1 MKNFKIRRII
11 AALLVVAVSSIGSLN
26 AITALAAGD
35 PKTGNPRDT
44 QVVGQLTVVGAVTL
58 NDKKALNGTSVFNN
72 SRIKVAC
79 AKGNSAIVSLGRM
92 GRIEL
97 APGTQL
103 VLRFSDG
110 LISGD
115 LLEGNVM
122 VNAPTG
128 VKVSINTP
136 DGVTA
141 SDGKETAVLPVK
153 SQRGVRCVPMVV
165 SSSSASPVMSS
176 AALAA
181 LLLGAGAAGVAVLV
195 ATDNNVSPVQVGPP
209 SQNQQQ

>member
-1 MKNFKIRRII
+1 
-11 AALLVVAVSSIGSLN
+11 
-26 AITALAAGD
+26 
-35 PKTGNPRDT
+35 
-44 QVVGQLTVVGAVTL
+44 VVGQLTVVGSVTI
-58 NDKKALNGTSVFNN
+58 NDKRALNGTSVFNN

-92 GRIEL
+92 GRVEL
-97 APGTQL
+97 SPGAQL
-103 VLRFSDG
+103 VLRFSEG

-115 LLEGNVM
+115 LVEGNVM
-122 VNAPTG
+122 VNAPSG
-128 VKVSINTP
+128 VKVSINTQ

-141 SDGKETAVLPVK
+141 SDGKEASVLPVK

-165 SSSSASPVMSS
+165 SSSSTSPVMSS

-181 LLLGAGAAGVAVLV
+181 LLLGAGGAGVAVLL

-209 SQNQQQ
+209 NQNQQ